1 MYGFIKR
8 AFDIAVSLFILVLF
22 SPAMLIISIAIRISD
37 GGHIIFR
44 QRRPGKD
51 CKIFTVY
58 KFRTMKEKTTDENG
72 NELSDMDR
80 MTSIGSFLR
89 KTSLDELPQ
98 FFNVL
103 KGEMSLVGP
112 RPLLC
117 EYLMLYSPR
126 QMRRHEVRPGI
137 SGWAQ
142 VNGRNA
148 ISWEE
153 KFEYDVYYVDNR
165 SIALDIKILFL
176 TVMNVIKKEGINSGE
191 SNTMEKFRGS
201 TVEEKR

>member
-72 NELSDMDR
+72 NELSDMERYNPSSIRSSVPHPFRQYFFR
-80 MTSIGSFLR
+80 MLGKRNFS
-89 KTSLDELPQ
+89 
-98 FFNVL
+98 VL
-103 KGEMSLVGP
+103 VENCMKPSKLI
-112 RPLLC
+112 RLH
-117 EYLMLYSPR
+117 R
-126 QMRRHEVRPGI
+126 
-137 SGWAQ
+137 
-142 VNGRNA
+142 
-148 ISWEE
+148 
-153 KFEYDVYYVDNR
+153 
-165 SIALDIKILFL
+165 KILKLFAD
-176 TVMNVIKKEGINSGE
+176 N
-191 SNTMEKFRGS
+191 
-201 TVEEKR
+201 